1 MLYIGLAIIVAGIS
15 AALSPL
21 VWEWYVARRRRE
33 HGQEHREDD

>member
-33 HGQEHREDD
+33 QEQEHEKE

>member
-21 VWEWYVARRRRE
+21 VWEWYVARRRR
-33 HGQEHREDD
+33 DDGHAPHEGD